1 MTTATDLFID
11 GPAGNLSVRT
21 KGLETKPA
29 HVVVL
34 VQGANLSGQLG
45 YDFSFD
51 ERDDYSMMEAL
62 VARGFGVVTF
72 SIRGYR
78 DSELK
83 GHPHGV
89 KTDQAIEDT
98 AAVIDW
104 VIAQGFAKPHL
115 LGWSW
120 GGRIVARYAETR
132 ADRIGRMVM
141 LDPAIGGGN
150 KIPFPEGN
158 DWWFNAAAYFRDR
171 LELEFMEGKAHE
183 ALAMQA
189 EANEPR
195 APNGIRVEN
204 EEGSIPAIADRITVP
219 TLMLY
224 GVAAGMQNYMQGG
237 SGRADFFERLATH
250 DKALVIV
257 PDGGDYGHLQN
268 ARHRMWRV
276 IADFLDG

>member
-1 MTTATDLFID
+1 MAIATDLFID
-11 GPAGNLSVRT
+11 GPAGKLSVRT
-21 KGLETKPA
+21 KGLENKPA
-29 HVVVL
+29 HVVIL

-51 ERDDYSMMEAL
+51 GRDDYSFMEAL
-62 VARGFGVVTF
+62 VARGYGAVTF

-78 DSELK
+78 DSELAD
-83 GHPHGV
+83 HPHSV
-89 KTDQAIEDT
+89 KTEQAIADT

-104 VIAQGFAKPHL
+104 VTAQGFARPHL

-132 ADRIGRMVM
+132 GDRIGRMVM

-150 KIPFPEGN
+150 KVPFPEKD
-158 DWWFNAAAYFRDR
+158 DWWFNGAAYFRDR
-171 LELEFMEGKAHE
+171 LELEFMEAEAHE
-183 ALAMQA
+183 QLAVQA
-189 EANEPR
+189 ERDEPR
-195 APNGIRVEN
+195 SPNGIRVEN
-204 EEGSIPAIADRITVP
+204 EEGSVAADASKISMP

-224 GVAAGMQNYMQGG
+224 GIAAGMQNYMQGG
-237 SGRADFFERLATH
+237 SGRSDFFERLATP
-250 DKALVIV
+250 DKGLVVV

-268 ARHRMWRV
+268 ARHRMWKT

>member
-1 MTTATDLFID
+1 MTPATDLFIP
-11 GPAGNLSVRT
+11 GRAGKLSVRT
-21 KGLETKPA
+21 KGLEGKPD
-29 HVVVL
+29 HVVIL

-51 ERDDYSMMEAL
+51 GRSDYSFMEAL

-78 DSELK
+78 DSDLTD
-83 GHPHGV
+83 HPHSV
-89 KTDQAIEDT
+89 QTEQAIEDT
-98 AAVIDW
+98 ATVIDW
-104 VIAQGFAKPHL
+104 VIAQGFARPHL

-132 ADRIGRMVM
+132 ADTIGRMVM

-150 KIPFPEGN
+150 IVPFPEKH
-158 DWWFNAAAYFRDR
+158 DWWSNTAAYFRDR
-171 LELEFMEGKAHE
+171 LELEFMEASAHE
-183 ALAMQA
+183 ALAAQA
-189 EANEPR
+189 EAEEPR
-195 APNGIRVEN
+195 SPNGIRVEN
-204 EEGSIPAIADRITVP
+204 ENGSVAAVADRITCP

-224 GVAAGMQNYMQGG
+224 GFAAGMQNYMQGG

-257 PDGGDYGHLQN
+257 PEGGDYGHLQN
-268 ARHRMWRV
+268 ARYRMWKT

>member
-1 MTTATDLFID
+1 MVTATDLFIPGPD
-11 GPAGNLSVRT
+11 GKLSIRT
-21 KGLETKPA
+21 KGLEAKPE
-29 HVVVL
+29 HVVIL

-51 ERDDYSMMEAL
+51 GRDDYSFMEAL
-62 VARGFGVVTF
+62 VARGFGAVTF

-78 DSELK
+78 DSELSD
-83 GHPHGV
+83 HPHSV
-89 KTDQAIEDT
+89 KTEQAIEDT

-132 ADRIGRMVM
+132 GHKISRMVM

-150 KIPFPEGN
+150 VVPFPEKD
-158 DWWFNAAAYFRDR
+158 DWWSNTAAYFRDR
-171 LELEFMEGKAHE
+171 LELEFMEASAHE
-183 ALAMQA
+183 ALATQA
-189 EANEPR
+189 ERHEPR
-195 APNGIRVEN
+195 SPNGIRVEN
-204 EEGSIPAIADRITVP
+204 EEGSVAAVADRITVP

-224 GVAAGMQNYMQGG
+224 GFAAGMQNYMQGG
-237 SGRADFFERLATH
+237 SGRADFFERLATN

-257 PDGGDYGHLQN
+257 PEGGDYGHLQN
-268 ARHRMWRV
+268 ARHRMWKT

>member
-1 MTTATDLFID
+1 MTRATDLFIP
-11 GPAGNLSVRT
+11 GPAGKLSVRT
-21 KGLETKPA
+21 KGLESRPA

-45 YDFSFD
+45 YDFGFD
-51 ERDDYSMMEAL
+51 GRDDYSFMEAL
-62 VARGFGVVTF
+62 VARGYGAVTF

-78 DSELK
+78 DSDLS
-83 GHPHGV
+83 GHPHDV
-89 KTDQAIEDT
+89 QTDQAIEDT

-104 VIAQGFAKPHL
+104 VIAQGFATPHL

-132 ADRIGRMVM
+132 GDRIGRMVM
-141 LDPAIGGGN
+141 LDPAIGGGD
-150 KIPFPEGN
+150 IVPFPEKD
-158 DWWFNAAAYFRDR
+158 DWWANTATYFRDR
-171 LELEFMEGKAHE
+171 LELEFMEPAAHE
-183 ALAMQA
+183 ALATQA
-189 EANEPR
+189 EATEPQS
-195 APNGIRVEN
+195 PNGIRVEN
-204 EEGSIPAIADRITVP
+204 EKGSVAAVADRIGVP

-237 SGRADFFERLATH
+237 SGRADFFERLATA
-250 DKALVIV
+250 DKALVVV

-268 ARHRMWRV
+268 ARHRMWKT

>member
-1 MTTATDLFID
+1 MTPGTDLFID
-11 GPAGNLSVRT
+11 GPAGKLSVRT
-21 KGLETKPA
+21 KGLEAKPA
-29 HVVVL
+29 HVVIL

-45 YDFSFD
+45 YDFSFAG
-51 ERDDYSMMEAL
+51 RSDYSMMEAL
-62 VARGFGVVTF
+62 VERGFGVVTF

-78 DSELK
+78 DSALQ
-83 GHPHGV
+83 GHPHSV

-120 GGRIVARYAETR
+120 GGRIVGRYAETR
-132 ADRIGRMVM
+132 ANKIGRMVM
-141 LDPAIGGGN
+141 LDAAIGGGN
-150 KIPFPEGN
+150 KVPFPEKD
-158 DWWFNAAAYFRDR
+158 DWWSNSAAYFRDR
-171 LELEFMEGKAHE
+171 LELDFMEAEAHE
-183 ALAMQA
+183 QLAVQA
-189 EANEPR
+189 EADEPR
-195 APNGIRVEN
+195 SPNGIRVEN
-204 EEGSIPAIADRITVP
+204 EEGSVAAVADRITVP

-237 SGRADFFERLATH
+237 SGRADFFEKLATA

>member
-1 MTTATDLFID
+1 MALATDLFID
-11 GPAGNLSVRT
+11 GPAGKLSVRT
-21 KGLETKPA
+21 KGLEAKPEK
-29 HVVVL
+29 VVVL

-51 ERDDYSMMEAL
+51 GRDDYSFMEAL
-62 VARGFGVVTF
+62 VARGYGAVTF

-83 GHPHGV
+83 DHPHSV
-89 KTDQAIEDT
+89 KTDQAIDDT

-104 VIAQGFAKPHL
+104 VIAQGFARPHL

-120 GGRIVARYAETR
+120 GGRIVGRYAETR
-132 ADRIGRMVM
+132 GDRIGRLVL

-150 KIPFPEGN
+150 KVPFPEKD

-171 LELEFMEGKAHE
+171 LELDFMEPAAHE
-183 ALAMQA
+183 ALATQA
-189 EANEPR
+189 EAHEPR
-195 APNGIRVEN
+195 SPNGIRVEN
-204 EEGSIPAIADRITVP
+204 EEGSVAAVADRITVP

-224 GVAAGMQNYMQGG
+224 GFAAGMQNYMQGG
-237 SGRADFFERLATH
+237 SGRADFFERLATQ

-268 ARHRMWRV
+268 ARHRMWRT

>member
-1 MTTATDLFID
+1 MVAATDLFIP
-11 GPAGNLSVRT
+11 GPAGRLSVRT
-21 KGLETKPA
+21 KGLEARPE
-29 HVVVL
+29 HVVIL

-51 ERDDYSMMEAL
+51 DRNDYSFMDAL
-62 VARGFGVVTF
+62 VARGFGAVTF

-78 DSELK
+78 DSELR
-83 GHPHGV
+83 GHPHDV
-89 KTDQAIEDT
+89 KTDHAIEDT

-120 GGRIVARYAETR
+120 GGRIVGRYAETR
-132 ADRIGRMVM
+132 GSRIGRLVL

-150 KIPFPEGN
+150 IVPFPEKD
-158 DWWFNAAAYFRDR
+158 DWWFNSAAYFRDR
-171 LELEFMEGKAHE
+171 LELDFMEAAAHE
-183 ALAMQA
+183 ALAVQA

-195 APNGIRVEN
+195 SPNGIRVEN
-204 EEGSIPAIADRITVP
+204 EEGSVAADASKIAVP

-224 GVAAGMQNYMQGG
+224 GIAAGMQNYMQGG
-237 SGRADFFERLATH
+237 SGRADFFERLATE
-250 DKALVIV
+250 DKALVVV

-268 ARHRMWRV
+268 ARHRMWKT